1 MKTVYSIAF
10 SILLL
15 VYFSSCKKIKT
26 TPLLTEP
33 TQVGA
38 NTFSCLI
45 AGNPLIARSSISY
58 TSPSVLYQSRDGN
71 AELQIY
77 GGDYGKDPAQNIGI
91 FLRTSELKVGTY
103 KLDSGQELIQAIGQG
118 GHGGYIIRG
127 EGESVTTGYD
137 TGATHQGTV
146 TFSRVDIPSGI
157 FSGTFEMEVYN
168 ANGKVIQIS
177 QGRFDLKKK

>member
-10 SILLL
+10 FILLL

-45 AGNPLIARSSISY
+45 SGNPLIARSSISQ
-58 TSPSVLYQSRDGN
+58 TSPSVLYQLHNGN

-77 GGDYGKDPAQNIGI
+77 GGDYAKDPARNIGI
-91 FLRTSELKVGTY
+91 FLRASEFKVGTY
-103 KLDSGQELIQAIGQG
+103 KLDSGQALVQANVQG
-118 GHGGYIIRG
+118 GHGGYIILG
-127 EGESVTTGYD
+127 GGESMATGYD
-137 TGATHQGTV
+137 TGAAHQGTV

-157 FSGTFEMEVYN
+157 FSGTFEMEVSDT
-168 ANGKVIQIS
+168 NGKVIQIS
-177 QGRFDLKKK
+177 QGRFDLKSK